1 MCIQNKWFCL
11 SCRRRVSNL
20 LGSSF
25 RASLD
30 QLIQTY
36 VERQGHA
43 NMEWDPEEAAPSA
56 NLEQQSRDQ
65 IVDQEGTINSP
76 LDLPSLPTP
85 PTPPLW
91 DQHPHGDNWL
101 HNDVNNP
108 PLVTMRYFSLVTFI

>member
-1 MCIQNKWFCL
+1 M
-11 SCRRRVSNL
+11 SNL

-30 QLIQTY
+30 QLIQSY

-56 NLEQQSRDQ
+56 NLEQQSQDQ

-76 LDLPSLPTP
+76 LDLPPLP

-91 DQHPHGDNWL
+91 DQHPHGDNWS
-101 HNDVNNP
+101 HNDVNILP
-108 PLVTMRYFSLVTFI
+108 IVTMRYFSLVTFI

>member
-1 MCIQNKWFCL
+1 
-11 SCRRRVSNL
+11 VSNL

-91 DQHPHGDNWL
+91 DQHPHGDNWS
-101 HNDVNNP
+101 HNDVN
-108 PLVTMRYFSLVTFI
+108 MRYFSLGSASSNYALFFFGDFYIITF